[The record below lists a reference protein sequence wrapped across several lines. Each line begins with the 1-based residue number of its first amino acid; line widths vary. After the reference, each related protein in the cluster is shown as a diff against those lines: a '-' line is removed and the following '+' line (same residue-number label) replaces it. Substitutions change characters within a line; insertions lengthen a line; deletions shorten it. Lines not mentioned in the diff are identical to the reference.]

1 MCLVA
6 KKKVGITLC
15 TPSMSDS
22 EEYQKLATTIFT
34 VNIPGMNGLRKS
46 LERDLHDSQVSVF

>member
-46 LERDLHDSQVSVF
+46 LERDLHDS